1 MSGLV
6 VSNDFILPIIQYL
19 VGPILTG
26 IVVYLFT
33 SNSNRKLEKNNT
45 SRQLKLH
52 KLRKIVKE
60 FNEEMTRS
68 VDYNYVLSKI
78 SEGDFSSVEGD

>member
-45 SRQLKLH
+45 SRQLNTLKVKLH

-68 VDYNYVLSKI
+68 VDYN
-78 SEGDFSSVEGD
+78 